1 MKMLKIATV
10 MSAILI
16 LLISV
21 RAEALV
27 WTPPTDDSETGAPR
41 VITKFSAWNPY
52 TYALAVEAGQTTEEE
67 IIKKLDLTNCSVNGF
82 DNYGHSRKFYIKW
95 KASSA
100 DMAKTGVFK
109 IMGEP
114 IMEGGSSIAPGTKI
128 PEIFIPISIQEKDK
142 PRLNVFHTARP
153 GTFTFPWV
161 SLPCSPE
168 EMTIWISE
176 DEGKWI
182 ALEHDDY
189 VFVFKTNMVL
199 DSSLLKNGSS
209 YRLRADYTGGHTNT
223 LFFKFDRT
231 IIEYTLIDGDRDAGD
246 LNQPDPPAI
255 EQPSDEKVTGGNG
268 GGRRDTEAENS
279 SSAEFSTPYSASYSG
294 RRIDFMRNEK
304 GGINVSRSEFDLEI
318 PKETLDAIAIGKNDT
333 LSVSVKRGEN
343 GEINVALAKNG
354 IPIDTDSSLI
364 LTLPFGGT
372 EPPLLQRAGAKI
384 ASYRGESGSE
394 TVSFAINGPGSYKV
408 LAKGAQRSDK
418 KSADSDNDWKDSGTL
433 AVSFCSAAAY
443 IVRKKIL
450 I

>member
-1 MKMLKIATV
+1 MKVLKIATV

-21 RAEALV
+21 CAEALV

-67 IIKKLDLTNCSVNGF
+67 IIKKLDLTNCFVNGF
-82 DNYGHSRKFYIKW
+82 DSSGKSRRCYIKW

-100 DMAKTGVFK
+100 DMTKPGVFK

-114 IMEGGSSIAPGTKI
+114 SMEGGCSIAPGTEI
-128 PEIFIPISIQEKDK
+128 PKVFMPISIQEKYK
-142 PRLNVFHTARP
+142 PQINVFHTARS

-161 SLPCSPE
+161 SPPCAPE

-176 DEGKWI
+176 DEGEWI

-189 VFVFKTNMVL
+189 VFVFKSNMVL

-231 IIEYTLIDGDRDAGD
+231 IIEAGFIDGDRDTGD

-255 EQPSDEKVTGGNG
+255 EPPSDEKVTGGHG
-268 GGRRDTEAENS
+268 GGRRDTGAESS

-294 RRIDFMRNEK
+294 RRIDLMRNEK
-304 GGINVSRSEFDLEI
+304 GGINISRSEFDLEI
-318 PKETLDAIAIGKNDT
+318 PKETLDAIGIGKNDT
-333 LSVSVKRGEN
+333 LSVSVRRGES
-343 GEINVALAKNG
+343 GEINVNIAKNG
-354 IPIDTDSSLI
+354 RSTDTAGALT
-364 LTLPFGGT
+364 LTLPYSGE
-372 EPPLLQRAGAKI
+372 EPPLLLSDTGTAPI
-384 ASYRGESGSE
+384 RGISGSD
-394 TVSFAINGPGSYKV
+394 TVSYAINGAGTYRAAGKDVRPSE
-408 LAKGAQRSDK
+408 K
-418 KSADSDNDWKDSGTL
+418 KNADSDKDWKDSGTL
-433 AVSFCSAAAY
+433 AVTVCSAAAY
-443 IVRKKIL
+443 IVRRKFL